1 MKTIN
6 INSNRLLIFYNNI
19 VLLLL
24 LNFNFLNGQ
33 SSDIDII
40 RDRVYHS
47 TLLNYSGLSSMESGF
62 DNEAIKKILSDFDGD
77 KWPYIHYEDVSREG
91 FDNTIHLNNLLRLA
105 VAYKSSASNY
115 FYDKNILKTII
126 RGLRFWCD
134 NDFIGENWW
143 NNQIGTPYMLVRIM
157 LVVGDELPEKLIL
170 KSQKIIGRADIN
182 KVVQDREVIESKSL
196 RLQPKINFF

>member
-6 INSNRLLIFYNNI
+6 LNSNRLLIFYKKI

-47 TLLNYSGLSSMESGF
+47 ILANYSTNTIYSSGRDVGIVGLSSMESGF

-91 FDNTIHLNNLLRLA
+91 FDNTIHLYNLLRLA
-105 VAYKSSASNY
+105 VAYKSLAS
-115 FYDKNILKTII
+115 
-126 RGLRFWCD
+126 
-134 NDFIGENWW
+134 
-143 NNQIGTPYMLVRIM
+143 
-157 LVVGDELPEKLIL
+157 
-170 KSQKIIGRADIN
+170 
-182 KVVQDREVIESKSL
+182 
-196 RLQPKINFF
+196 